1 MNKSK
6 LLQLS
11 VLAGLL
17 FIPAWC
23 KTGTG
28 LILLFAFIP
37 LLFVEDYLFENK
49 VNNRPHKA
57 FLYSALTFLI
67 WNAGTTW
74 WLWNA
79 TIAGMFLAF
88 FINTLL
94 MSTIFWLF
102 HLVRRNTHSALGYFA
117 LIAFWLVYEHFYM
130 YGEINWPWLNLGNG
144 FANDI
149 LFIQW
154 YEYTGTF
161 GGTFWV
167 LLTNVLGFNLLKHYI
182 NHKNLRV
189 KRSQSIIL
197 LTLVLLPIIASLT
210 MFGTYREKEDPK
222 EIVVIQPNI
231 DPYLEKFG
239 GMGMDRQMNILMN
252 LADSLTTPE
261 TDFIVVPETFINDNI
276 WEENLYTND
285 YVKRIYR
292 FLMEDNPKASFIVGM
307 TFYKLYKSAAEKSKT
322 AQEMRGRDTWFDSYN
337 AAMQIDTS
345 LNKQVYIKSML
356 VVGVEKMPYV
366 HSLRFLRKLTLK
378 LGGTFRSHG
387 VQEER
392 SNFYTQTDSTGTSPV
407 ICWESVFGEYVT
419 GYIKKGSDLI
429 FIVTNDGW
437 WGNTPG
443 HRQHN
448 SFARLRAI
456 ENRRSVARSANTG
469 ISSFINQRG
478 EIQQRTNYWEEDA
491 LIGTLNKNDKLT
503 FYTRHGDYIARIAYF
518 FSLLIVLYTITRF
531 IIQRKK

>member
-6 LLQLS
+6 LIQLS
-11 VLAGLL
+11 VLSGLL
-17 FIPAWC
+17 MIPAWC

-37 LLFVEDYLFENK
+37 LLFIEDYLYENK
-49 VNNRPHKA
+49 VNHRPHKA
-57 FLYSALTFLI
+57 FLYAALTFLV

-79 TIAGMFLAF
+79 SIAGMFLAF
-88 FINTLL
+88 FINTLQ
-94 MSTIFWLF
+94 MSVIFWLF

-117 LIAFWLVYEHFYM
+117 LIVFWLVFEHFYM
-130 YGEINWPWLNLGNG
+130 NGEINWPWLNLGNG

-154 YEYTGTF
+154 YEYTGSF
-161 GGTFWV
+161 GGTLWV
-167 LLTNVLGFNLLKHYI
+167 LLCNVLGFNLLKHYI
-182 NHKNLRV
+182 KHKSLRG
-189 KRSQSIIL
+189 KITESSILACIL
-197 LTLVLLPIIASLT
+197 FLPIIASLI
-210 MFGTYREKEDPK
+210 MFSSYKEKEDPR
-222 EIVVIQPNI
+222 EIVVLQPNI
-231 DPYLEKFG
+231 DPYNEKFG
-239 GMGMDRQMNILMN
+239 GMGMISQMDKLMK
-252 LADSLTTPE
+252 LADSLTRPE
-261 TDFIVVPETFINDNI
+261 TDFIVAPETFINDNI
-276 WEENLYTND
+276 WAEDLYSNPHS
-285 YVKRIYR
+285 KRIYR
-292 FLMEDNPKASFIVGM
+292 FLKEKYEKSTFIVGM
-307 TFYKLYKSAAEKSKT
+307 TFYRLYNSAAEKSKT
-322 AQEMRGRDTWFDSYN
+322 AQEIRGRGTWFDSYN

-345 LNKQVYIKSML
+345 MKEQVYIKSLL
-356 VVGVEKMPYV
+356 VVGVEKMPYT
-366 HSLRFLRKLTLK
+366 HELRFLRKLTLK

-392 SNFYTQTDSTGTSPV
+392 SNFYTLEDSIGTSPV

-419 GYIKKGSDLI
+419 DYIKKGSDYI
-429 FIVTNDGW
+429 FIMTNDGW

-469 ISSFINQRG
+469 ISSLINQRG
-478 EIQQRTNYWEEDA
+478 EVLQQTEYWVVDG
-491 LIGTLNKNDKLT
+491 LRDTLNANDKLT

-518 FSLLIVLYTITRF
+518 FSLLVVLYTISRV